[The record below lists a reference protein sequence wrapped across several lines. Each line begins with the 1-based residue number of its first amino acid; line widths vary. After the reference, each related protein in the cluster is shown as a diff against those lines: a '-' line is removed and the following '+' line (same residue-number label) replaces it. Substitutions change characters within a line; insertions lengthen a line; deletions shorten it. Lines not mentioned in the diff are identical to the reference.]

1 MEEKNNAIEEIE
13 KEIEETR
20 RKAQSDDFEIEIA
33 EEKEQKAEAKSEE
46 NAEEVQEASET
57 KEEKDRKYSEAV
69 QARLNK
75 MSAQR
80 RQAEAEARKYQE
92 EVAQLKARLDRMEN
106 SNVEQQTARAQT
118 EFENRYQL
126 TKQALHKA
134 VEEGDTDAQVNFSE
148 QLADM
153 RAAMRVSE
161 MQKQLRQQQQTQSPT
176 VGRAQQA
183 AVNPAPPK
191 AMNWWQQNQWFNAQG
206 YERETAAARAIDVQL
221 DLEGF
226 DKNSDDYYNQL
237 NSRLQKVFP
246 ELVSS
251 NDQSTKSKSRKIV
264 TPTTGG
270 SSYRG
275 NRVRMTQDQLRM
287 ARELGINDEA
297 GLKKYASEIQKS
309 QRS

>member
-1 MEEKNNAIEEIE
+1 MSENSNPIEEIE

-20 RKAQSDDFEIEIA
+20 RKAKGDDFEIEIA
-33 EEKEQKAEAKSEE
+33 EDKEVEAEAQ
-46 NAEEVQEASET
+46 AEEGEGVSKT
-57 KEEKDRKYSEAV
+57 KEEKAREYSEAV

-80 RQAEAEARKYQE
+80 RQAELQAKKYQE
-92 EVAQLKARLDRMEN
+92 ETAELKARLARLESHTNRQQSDRLQ
-106 SNVEQQTARAQT
+106 SDFDR
-118 EFENRYQL
+118 RYAL
-126 TKQALHKA
+126 TKEALKKA
-134 VEEGDTDAQVNFSE
+134 VEEGDTDAQVSFSE

-153 RAAMRVSE
+153 RAAIRVSE
-161 MQKQLRQQQQTQSPT
+161 MQSQFRQQQQTQSPT

-221 DLEGF
+221 DLEGY

-251 NDQSTKSKSRKIV
+251 NDQSMKSKSRKIV

-270 SSYRG
+270 STYRG

-297 GLKKYASEIQKS
+297 GLRKYASEIQKS

>member
-1 MEEKNNAIEEIE
+1 MSENSNPIEEIE
-13 KEIEETR
+13 KEIEETK
-20 RKAQSDDFEIEIA
+20 RKAKSDNFEIEIA
-33 EEKEQKAEAKSEE
+33 EEKEVQAEAQ
-46 NAEEVQEASET
+46 AEEGEEAPQS
-57 KEEKDRKYSEAV
+57 KEEKDKQYSEAV

-80 RQAEAEARKYQE
+80 RQAELQAKKYQE
-92 EVAQLKARLDRMEN
+92 ETAELKARLARLESHTNRQQSDRLQ
-106 SNVEQQTARAQT
+106 SDFDR
-118 EFENRYQL
+118 RYAL
-126 TKQALHKA
+126 TKEALKKA
-134 VEEGDTDAQVNFSE
+134 VEEGDTDAQVSFSE

-153 RAAMRVSE
+153 RAAVRVNE
-161 MQKQLRQQQQTQSPT
+161 MQNQLRQQQQTQSPT

-191 AMNWWQQNQWFNAQG
+191 AMGWWQQNQWFNAQG

-221 DLEGF
+221 DLEGY

-251 NDQSTKSKSRKIV
+251 NDQSMKSKSRKIV

-270 SSYRG
+270 STYRG

>member
-1 MEEKNNAIEEIE
+1 MSENSNPIEEIE

-20 RKAQSDDFEIEIA
+20 RKAKGDDFEIEIT
-33 EEKEQKAEAKSEE
+33 EEKEVEAEAQ
-46 NAEEVQEASET
+46 AEEGEEVSKT
-57 KEEKDRKYSEAV
+57 KEDKAREYSEAV

-80 RQAEAEARKYQE
+80 RQAELQAKKYQE
-92 EVAQLKARLDRMEN
+92 ETAELKARLARLESHTNRQQSDRLQ
-106 SNVEQQTARAQT
+106 SDFDR
-118 EFENRYQL
+118 RYAL
-126 TKQALHKA
+126 TKEALKKA
-134 VEEGDTDAQVNFSE
+134 VEEGDTDAQVSFSE

-153 RAAMRVSE
+153 RAAIRVSE
-161 MQKQLRQQQQTQSPT
+161 MQNQLRQQQQTQSPT

-221 DLEGF
+221 DLEGY

-251 NDQSTKSKSRKIV
+251 NDQSMKSKSRKIV

-270 SSYRG
+270 STYRG

-297 GLKKYASEIQKS
+297 GLRKYASEIQKS

>member
-1 MEEKNNAIEEIE
+1 MSENSNPIEEIE

-20 RKAQSDDFEIEIA
+20 RKAKSENFEIEVTD
-33 EEKEQKAEAKSEE
+33 EKEVEAQAETQSEE
-46 NAEEVQEASET
+46 VEEAPQS
-57 KEEKDRKYSEAV
+57 KEEKDKQYSEAV

-80 RQAEAEARKYQE
+80 RQAELQAKKYQE
-92 EVAQLKARLDRMEN
+92 ETATLKARLERLEN
-106 SNVEQQTARAQT
+106 SNSQQQSQRIQSD
-118 EFENRYQL
+118 FDRRYAL
-126 TKQALHKA
+126 TKEALKKS
-134 VEEGDTDAQVNFSE
+134 VEEGDTEAQVSFSE

-153 RAAMRVSE
+153 RAAVRVNE
-161 MQKQLRQQQQTQSPT
+161 MQNQLRQQQQTQSPT

-191 AMNWWQQNQWFNAQG
+191 AMGWWQQNQWFNAQG

-221 DLEGF
+221 DLEGY

-251 NDQSTKSKSRKIV
+251 NDQSMKSKSRKIV

-270 SSYRG
+270 STYRG